1 MSTGW
6 CRYAIGRVLGLKDA
20 AKVSDEDVAR
30 LPRHV
35 TALLVKVSNN
45 KKALAARRV
54 PKATD

>member
-1 MSTGW
+1 
-6 CRYAIGRVLGLKDA
+6 VLGLKDA

-45 KKALAARRV
+45 KKALPTAC